1 MNSSLPLVE
10 VRDLGKRFRYYSN
23 RWERLRGSLLPAANH
38 SQGLWALRN
47 LNFSLE
53 RGTTLGVI
61 GLNGSGKTTL
71 LQILAG
77 LLKPSEGS
85 VSVRG
90 NLATLLELGTSFQP
104 ESTGRENIFVS
115 AGLSGFSRR
124 DIESKVD
131 QIITFSELEDFIDRP
146 VKHYSTGMMMRLAFA
161 TAINVEPDI
170 LLIDEVFAV
179 GDMAFQHKCT
189 RKLRELQ
196 NRGATIVLVTHD
208 MLAIKSLC
216 NLALL
221 LNHGKNAALGNPED
235 VTNQYLSLIADKI
248 AHQTLN
254 GNGHSPQEH
263 IQPAH
268 GEFLECL
275 IESEKMH
282 RHGSGEGKIRGI
294 QILNSQ
300 SLPTE
305 VVTFGEEITFRFYI
319 EYFQD
324 VSDSGIGFYLRDRY
338 GNDVLGINTYEEK
351 KDLGDRKKGDRLI
364 VDFKLPL
371 HLRPGSYSVS
381 PGLSYHRSE
390 PRYLDWIDSAL
401 LFQMQKPASG
411 REVYGFMHVPNQVT
425 VQLLRNS

>member
-1 MNSSLPLVE
+1 MLNATASNTAESVVNSSLPLVE

-161 TAINVEPDI
+161 TAINVEPNI

-216 NLALL
+216 NLATS
-221 LNHGKNAALGNPED
+221 A
-235 VTNQYLSLIADKI
+235 
-248 AHQTLN
+248 
-254 GNGHSPQEH
+254 
-263 IQPAH
+263 
-268 GEFLECL
+268 
-275 IESEKMH
+275 ESWEKC
-282 RHGSGEGKIRGI
+282 STWK
-294 QILNSQ
+294 S
-300 SLPTE
+300 
-305 VVTFGEEITFRFYI
+305 
-319 EYFQD
+319 
-324 VSDSGIGFYLRDRY
+324 
-338 GNDVLGINTYEEK
+338 
-351 KDLGDRKKGDRLI
+351 
-364 VDFKLPL
+364 
-371 HLRPGSYSVS
+371 
-381 PGLSYHRSE
+381 
-390 PRYLDWIDSAL
+390 
-401 LFQMQKPASG
+401 
-411 REVYGFMHVPNQVT
+411 
-425 VQLLRNS
+425 